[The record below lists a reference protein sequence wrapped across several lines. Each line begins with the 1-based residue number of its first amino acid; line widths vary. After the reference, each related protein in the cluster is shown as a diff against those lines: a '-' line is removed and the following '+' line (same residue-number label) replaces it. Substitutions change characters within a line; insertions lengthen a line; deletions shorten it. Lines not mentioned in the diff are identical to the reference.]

1 MAEHKN
7 ADYLLAPIELN
18 HNPRE
23 REIHADTN
31 ERANQGKERERK
43 REVLVK
49 QWIAPCVR
57 QGFSLDDKEG
67 TQAGYSWH
75 SAGPAV

>member
-23 REIHADTN
+23 REIHADTS
-31 ERANQGKERERK
+31 ERATRGKERESE
-43 REVLVK
+43 RERL
-49 QWIAPCVR
+49 R
-57 QGFSLDDKEG
+57 EG
-67 TQAGYSWH
+67 E
-75 SAGPAV
+75 